1 MLTHYFKIA
10 LRNLGRQKVLSFIN
24 IIGLSV
30 GLACFML
37 FLLYAVNEFGFD
49 RFHKDADNIYRVY
62 KWTEGIEGQETG
74 GHIYTPSPLGAAM
87 KNDLP
92 EVKEYVRFREGWGAN
107 FIKTEGQVSRMEI
120 FFADPS
126 FFSVFSFP
134 LKYGNSQNAL
144 KELQHIVITS
154 SRAKELFGTDNVVGR
169 SLEIKVDDSFVP
181 FLISAVAEDV
191 PANSSMKFDLLGNF
205 AFMETTSSGIRG
217 VNNWR
222 RSSYITFVQL
232 NPGSGLPGDR
242 QKLSAFR
249 HKYYPDEEE
258 KLKSSGYKWKG
269 AELPVRFGLQPLK
282 AGHTDTKIVGGPVE
296 QVNPKTIRILLSI
309 AAGVL
314 LIACINFTTLAIG
327 RSAGRAKEIGL
338 RKVIGGE
345 RKQLVSQFLSESVL
359 LAIVSA
365 SIGFLLAL
373 FLLPYF
379 NELSGRELRFSFSQY
394 PELIWMIAGLTLLVG
409 FLAGSYPAL
418 ILSGFR
424 PVEVLKSKIRVRG
437 SNLFTRSLVTVQF
450 ALSIGLIICTMVILR
465 QTRFM
470 SEKNPGF
477 NKENIVVVDASE
489 TKSEVVYP
497 LFKQAISSRSDIAG
511 IASAELGLGE
521 GTGWSRSSFEYNGE
535 NKEVY
540 EYFVDDNYI
549 PLMGMQLLAGR
560 NFDPSISSDTMN
572 AVIVN
577 ESLVS
582 DFGWTVENA
591 VGQVLKGYFEDSPPE
606 KMPVVIG
613 VVKDFHFRPLKEE
626 VMPQLFHQFESYSP
640 FKFFVKVKPGNPAP
654 ALAAMQSAWSSVV
667 TDLPFKYSFLDEN
680 LNNFYK
686 AERKWSS
693 IIGWAG
699 GISVFLA
706 CLGIF
711 GLAALAA
718 INRTKEIGVRKV
730 LGASLPSLVHLLSKD
745 FLKLVFIALIIA
757 APLAWYFMN
766 KWLQDFAY
774 RISIGWWIFIV
785 AGALA
790 MLIAFITIAVQALR
804 AGVANP
810 VKALRSE

>member
-1 MLTHYFKIA
+1 
-10 LRNLGRQKVLSFIN
+10 
-24 IIGLSV
+24 
-30 GLACFML
+30 
-37 FLLYAVNEFGFD
+37 
-49 RFHKDADNIYRVY
+49 
-62 KWTEGIEGQETG
+62 
-74 GHIYTPSPLGAAM
+74 
-87 KNDLP
+87 
-92 EVKEYVRFREGWGAN
+92 
-107 FIKTEGQVSRMEI
+107 
-120 FFADPS
+120 
-126 FFSVFSFP
+126 
-134 LKYGNSQNAL
+134 
-144 KELQHIVITS
+144 
-154 SRAKELFGTDNVVGR
+154 
-169 SLEIKVDDSFVP
+169 
-181 FLISAVAEDV
+181 
-191 PANSSMKFDLLGNF
+191 
-205 AFMETTSSGIRG
+205 
-217 VNNWR
+217 
-222 RSSYITFVQL
+222 
-232 NPGSGLPGDR
+232 
-242 QKLSAFR
+242 
-249 HKYYPDEEE
+249 
-258 KLKSSGYKWKG
+258 
-269 AELPVRFGLQPLK
+269 
-282 AGHTDTKIVGGPVE
+282 
-296 QVNPKTIRILLSI
+296 
-309 AAGVL
+309 
-314 LIACINFTTLAIG
+314 
-327 RSAGRAKEIGL
+327 
-338 RKVIGGE
+338 
-345 RKQLVSQFLSESVL
+345 
-359 LAIVSA
+359 
-365 SIGFLLAL
+365 
-373 FLLPYF
+373 
-379 NELSGRELRFSFSQY
+379 
-394 PELIWMIAGLTLLVG
+394 LIWMIAGLTLLVG

-424 PVEVLKSKIRVRG
+424 SVEVLKSKIRVRG

-706 CLGIF
+706 CLGLF

-718 INRTKEIGVRKV
+718 VNRTKEIGVRKV

-774 RISIGWWIFIV
+774 RISIGWW
-785 AGALA
+785 
-790 MLIAFITIAVQALR
+790 
-804 AGVANP
+804 
-810 VKALRSE
+810 